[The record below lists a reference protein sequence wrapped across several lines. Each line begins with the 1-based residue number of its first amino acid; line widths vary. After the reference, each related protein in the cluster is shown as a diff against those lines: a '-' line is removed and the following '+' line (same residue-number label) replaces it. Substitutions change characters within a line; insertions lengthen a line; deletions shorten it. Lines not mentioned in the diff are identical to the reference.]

1 MAGETP
7 LNCDRE
13 VTGKSMIKSVGVF
26 ALVLLGSVY
35 AVARKPET
43 LQEVVARADSAKADQ
58 QPKLYMDAAEL
69 QHKAATDAL
78 KANRRDDFHTDLDD
92 IVRYCDKAH
101 AAAIQSKKHVKD
113 TEIRIRRI
121 SSHLK
126 EMKLDADV
134 DEQPTVQKAID
145 QLEHF
150 RTELLLSLFG
160 GKAND

>member
-1 MAGETP
+1 
-7 LNCDRE
+7 
-13 VTGKSMIKSVGVF
+13 MIKSVGVF
-26 ALVLLGSVY
+26 ALILLGCI
-35 AVARKPET
+35 AANARKPET
-43 LQEVVARADSAKADQ
+43 LQELVARANSAKTDQ

-78 KANRRDDFHTDLDD
+78 KANHRDEFHTDLND
-92 IVRYCDKAH
+92 IVNYCDKAQE
-101 AAAIQSKKHVKD
+101 AAIKSKKHVKD

-134 DEQPTVQKAID
+134 DDQPTVQKAID

-160 GKAND
+160 GKGND

>member
-1 MAGETP
+1 
-7 LNCDRE
+7 
-13 VTGKSMIKSVGVF
+13 MIKSVGVF
-26 ALVLLGSVY
+26 ALVLLGSV
-35 AVARKPET
+35 AACARKPET
-43 LQEVVARADSAKADQ
+43 LQELVARADSAKTDQ
-58 QPKLYMDAAEL
+58 QPKFYMDAAEL

-78 KANRRDDFHTDLDD
+78 KANREDEFHTDLND
-92 IVRYCDKAH
+92 IVQYCDKAH
-101 AAAIQSKKHVKD
+101 AAAINSKKHVKD

-134 DEQPTVQKAID
+134 DDQPIIQKAID

-160 GKAND
+160 GKGND

>member
-1 MAGETP
+1 
-7 LNCDRE
+7 
-13 VTGKSMIKSVGVF
+13 MIKSVGVF
-26 ALVLLGSVY
+26 ALIFLWCV
-35 AVARKPET
+35 AADARKPET
-43 LQEVVARADSAKADQ
+43 LQELVARADSAKTDQ

-69 QHKAATDAL
+69 QHKAATAAL
-78 KANRRDDFHTDLDD
+78 KANRRDEFHTDLND
-92 IVRYCDKAH
+92 IVQYCDKAQG
-101 AAAIQSKKHVKD
+101 AAIKSKKHVKD

-121 SSHLK
+121 SGHLK

-160 GKAND
+160 GRQ